1 MSARNIKRSLRI
13 HRHRYGLI
21 VPGQALSFLEQYRR
35 WNQ

>member
-1 MSARNIKRSLRI
+1 MSIRKIKRSLLL